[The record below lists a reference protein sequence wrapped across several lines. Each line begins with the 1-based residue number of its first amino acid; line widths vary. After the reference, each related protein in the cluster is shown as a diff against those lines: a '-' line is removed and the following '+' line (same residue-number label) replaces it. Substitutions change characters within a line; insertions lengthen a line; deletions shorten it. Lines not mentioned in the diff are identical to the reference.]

1 MCSSWRLTGSLIL
14 FSESIDFNGKHL
26 ERMDLILLECQPERC
41 NVRLNG
47 CRLVERT
54 PRDSVIHGTV
64 RSSRDLA
71 VGEGLSISSPT
82 GGTWWFLLESL
93 GWDSEADWRGTR
105 IGRFGSVAV
114 SITLFL
120 FFFFFSF
127 PTCDVR
133 IMRAGRLDHSNWIW
147 RENNR
152 GLGQGFSGIFFGVER
167 LPATPQFF

>member
-26 ERMDLILLECQPERC
+26 ERMDLILLECQPESC

-82 GGTWWFLLESL
+82 GGT
-93 GWDSEADWRGTR
+93 
-105 IGRFGSVAV
+105 
-114 SITLFL
+114 
-120 FFFFFSF
+120 
-127 PTCDVR
+127 
-133 IMRAGRLDHSNWIW
+133 
-147 RENNR
+147 
-152 GLGQGFSGIFFGVER
+152 
-167 LPATPQFF
+167 